1 MACTLFK
8 LSPEEALLG
17 VTRNAAKALGMHD
30 THGTIEVG
38 KVADLCA
45 WDVWGDDSKSLRML
59 SHQFGINP
67 LYKCFYRGQERAL

>member
-1 MACTLFK
+1 M
-8 LSPEEALLG
+8 EE
-17 VTRNAAKALGMHD
+17 

-45 WDVWGDDSKSLRML
+45 WDIYGEDSGSLRML

-67 LYKCFYRGQERAL
+67 LFKCFYKGQERVV

>member
-1 MACTLFK
+1 MSSTDLY
-8 LSPEEALLG
+8 S
-17 VTRNAAKALGMHD
+17 AAKAIGMQE

-45 WDVWGDDSKSLRML
+45 WDIWGEDYGSLRML

-67 LYKCFYRGQERAL
+67 LFKCFYRGQERKI